1 MSVVAPTDPFGEPFL
16 DAPEPK
22 TSTGRK
28 LGLVGG
34 LVVLVGLVA
43 GGGAYAFSLFGGG
56 GAQPESVMPQST
68 VAFAKI
74 DLDPSAGQKLDAVR
88 FALKFPS
95 AKGQVNENS
104 DLGELAFKSLQND
117 GPLKGVDFAKDV
129 KPWLGKRIGVGVMPG
144 STKTDPPVVMVA
156 LAVTDQAA
164 AQKTL
169 DTVAGRVGGARCQ
182 MVQDFALCTQS
193 GQLARVVKAVTAG
206 TLADNPNFRADMDRL
221 GETGV
226 ASAWMDAGAANA
238 LSTGLTGAQS
248 QFRAFAAQNGM
259 SLGSMGTMATGPGNP
274 KATGRSAMALR
285 FDGANLELVGHS
297 TGMAQAWAG
306 TVAASTGLSDLPKG
320 TLAAVGVANPDAQLK
335 AAWPQFERGFSQI
348 RPGVSLQQTLA
359 PFEQATGLKLPD
371 DLYAALGDQFTLAFG
386 GQGAQGNVR
395 VAAVTTGDPAVWRK
409 LSTLGGPPGATGGGL
424 VVKQVGNHTVLASSQ
439 AYGDEVASGSGL
451 GASAPFQ
458 AALPAAAQAR
468 FAAYVDIAGVVAAF
482 KQQIPADATTQLAG
496 LSSFGVTVSGQ
507 GTDSDFDLRLITK

>member
-1 MSVVAPTDPFGEPFL
+1 MSVVAPSDHFGEPFL
-16 DAPEPK
+16 EAPEPK

-43 GGGAYAFSLFGGG
+43 GGGAYAFSLLGGG
-56 GAQPESVMPQST
+56 GPQPESVMPQAT
-68 VAFAKI
+68 VAFTKV
-74 DLDPSAGQKLDAVR
+74 DLDPSAGQKLDALR

-95 AKGQVNENS
+95 AKGQVSENS
-104 DLGELAFKSLQND
+104 DLGELVFKSLQKD
-117 GPLKGVDFAKDV
+117 GPLQGIDFAKDV
-129 KPWLGKRIGVGVMPG
+129 KPWLGKRVGVGIMPG
-144 STKTDPPVVMVA
+144 ATKTDPPVVMVA

-182 MVQDFALCTQS
+182 MVQDYALCTQS
-193 GQLARVVKAVTAG
+193 AQLARVVKAVAAG
-206 TLADNPNFRADMDRL
+206 TLADNPNFRADMNRL

-226 ASAWMDAGAANA
+226 ASAWVDAGAANA
-238 LSTGLTGAQS
+238 LSAGLTGAQS
-248 QFRAFAAQNGM
+248 PFRSFLAKNGM
-259 SLGSMGTMATGPGNP
+259 PLGSMNGMAASPVDA
-274 KATGRSAMALR
+274 KATGRSAVALR
-285 FDGANLELVGHS
+285 FDGANLELVGHA
-297 TGMAQAWAG
+297 TGMSQGWAG

-335 AAWPQFERGFSQI
+335 AAWPQLERGFPQA

-359 PFEQATGLKLPD
+359 PFERATGLKLPD
-371 DLYAALGDQFTLAFG
+371 DLYAALGDQFTVAFG
-386 GQGAQGNVR
+386 GQGTKNDVKI
-395 VAAVTTGDPAVWRK
+395 AAVTTGDPRVWRK
-409 LSTLGGPPGATGGGL
+409 LSALGGPPAAGGGL
-424 VVKQVGNHTVLASSQ
+424 VVKQAGAHTVLASSQ
-439 AYGDEVASGSGL
+439 DYADEVASGSGL
-451 GASAPFQ
+451 GSSAPFQ

-468 FAAYVDIAGVVAAF
+468 FAAYLDIAGVVAAF
-482 KQQIPADATTQLAG
+482 KDQIPAETASQLAG